1 MKLHVSLKVNDLEEA
16 IVFYS
21 RLFKQDPEIRREG
34 YAKWDVADPAVNF
47 VIESGGGRAGVDHFG
62 IQVESEADL
71 KTLADRVRNS
81 GQPCLDIEPATCCF
95 AKTDKA
101 WVRGMA
107 GERWEV
113 FLTHSQD
120 EQEYGEDRDECCV
133 DPRHPQQ
140 PCCPTMNGDTP

>member
-1 MKLHVSLKVNDLEEA
+1 MKLHVSMKVNDLEKA

-21 RLFKQDPEIRREG
+21 RLFKQDPEILRED

-47 VIESGGGRAGVDHFG
+47 VIEAGGDRTGIDHFG
-62 IQVESEADL
+62 IQAESETDL
-71 KTLADRVRNS
+71 NILADRVRDS
-81 GQPCLDIEPATCCF
+81 GRPFLDIEPATCCF

-120 EQEYGEDRDECCV
+120 EQEYGEDRSECCV
-133 DPRHPQQ
+133 DPHPPQQ
-140 PCCPTMNGDTP
+140 PCCPIMNGDTP